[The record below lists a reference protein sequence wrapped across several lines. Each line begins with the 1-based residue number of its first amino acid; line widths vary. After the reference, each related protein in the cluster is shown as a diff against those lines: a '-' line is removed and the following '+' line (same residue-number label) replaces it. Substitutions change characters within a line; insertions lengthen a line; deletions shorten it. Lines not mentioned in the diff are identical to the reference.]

1 MKILDIL
8 KAFSHVT
15 LFFLDTGIQF
25 SACSFYGNKPSGINR
40 PRPLINIKGIDN
52 LSQSLNDALSD
63 HTL

>member
-25 SACSFYGNKPSGINR
+25 SVRSFYGNEPSGTSR
-40 PRPLINIKGIDN
+40 TRPLINIKSIDN
-52 LSQSLNDALSD
+52 LS
-63 HTL
+63 